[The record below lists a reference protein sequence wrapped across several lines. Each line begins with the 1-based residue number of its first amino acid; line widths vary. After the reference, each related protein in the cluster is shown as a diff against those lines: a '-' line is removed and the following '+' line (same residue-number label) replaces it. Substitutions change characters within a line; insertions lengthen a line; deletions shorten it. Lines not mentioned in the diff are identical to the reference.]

1 MQYRIFKP
9 RRTLR
14 SSAKS
19 GANKNIVLE
28 DGELM
33 VVRKGPDN
41 EYNKGVKSDIYIGNG
56 VTKLEQ
62 MKPAVYGD
70 TSEEP
75 IDVSLDSSTTSQ
87 EALSKVVSG
96 KTLSALIGALKKAIE
111 TVKYEAIVP
120 VFTGPSSSSSGTS
133 GLVPAPAENTMNYV
147 LSASGWVA
155 KATNATNADKAT
167 SATKDSANQQINTT
181 YIKGISVNG
190 TTMTVTKG
198 NGSASTV
205 ALQDQNTQYP
215 LAIKSVSANQTTLTF
230 THYNNNTST
239 VATKDTT
246 YNVMGYASPT
256 AAGSVG
262 LVPQPARGQE
272 NYVLTGSGWKKSAGD
287 ASSSEWA
294 DEAGTSNYLGGLNST
309 TENAILDDILIDF
322 GYEG

>member
-1 MQYRIFKP
+1 
-9 RRTLR
+9 
-14 SSAKS
+14 
-19 GANKNIVLE
+19 
-28 DGELM
+28 
-33 VVRKGPDN
+33 
-41 EYNKGVKSDIYIGNG
+41 
-56 VTKLEQ
+56 
-62 MKPAVYGD
+62 
-70 TSEEP
+70 
-75 IDVSLDSSTTSQ
+75 
-87 EALSKVVSG
+87 
-96 KTLSALIGALKKAIE
+96 
-111 TVKYEAIVP
+111 
-120 VFTGPSSSSSGTS
+120 
-133 GLVPAPAENTMNYV
+133 MNYV

-155 KATNATNADKAT
+155 KAANATNADKAT
-167 SATKDSANQQINTT
+167 QDSTGQQIDTT
-181 YIKGISVNG
+181 YVKGVSVSG
-190 TTMTVTKG
+190 TTLTVTKG
-198 NGSASTV
+198 NGSASTMS
-205 ALQDQNTQYP
+205 LKDDDTKYP
-215 LAIKSVSANQTTLTF
+215 LAVKSVSANGSTLTF